1 MKTTYHF
8 HEDPGHA
15 WLEVKRAEL
24 VRLNLIGQIS
34 GFSYQRGDTV
44 YLEEDCDAS
53 LFIGE
58 KRKRGEKIL
67 FTDSHT
73 NQSSPIRSYDR
84 YSPEQVSA

>member
-1 MKTTYHF
+1 MQTTYHF

-34 GFSYQRGDTV
+34 GFSYQRGDSV

-53 LFIGE
+53 LFISE
-58 KRKRGEKIL
+58 KRKRGEEIR

-73 NQSSPIRSYDR
+73 NHSSPIRSYDR
-84 YSPEQVSA
+84 YSAEQVPA